1 MLKKSKKE
9 YQKEYRLKNR
19 EKIKEYRLK
28 NKKYFKEYRLNNKE
42 KINKAGKEYRLNN
55 REKILVRQGE
65 YRLNNKEKIKQQ
77 YLKNKNKESFIKQ
90 RHQYY
95 LNHKEYIKGKS
106 DDWRIN
112 NKERYNARTR
122 KYCAD
127 NNEKHTQWRRDY
139 YKKNSARIIAQNA
152 RWSTLNYEVY
162 RKAVNIKKK
171 QRLLNDPN
179 YKLLC
184 NLRGRIYGVLKGK
197 SKSAST
203 MELLGCTIEE
213 LWIHLESKF
222 EPWMTREN
230 YGKGG
235 WDVDHIKACANF
247 DLTDPAQQRIC
258 FHYTNLQPM
267 EHIANIKKGTR

>member
-1 MLKKSKKE
+1 MTQKSKKE
-9 YQKEYRLKNR
+9 YMKEYMKEYAKEYRLK
-19 EKIKEYRLK
+19 
-28 NKKYFKEYRLNNKE
+28 NKE

-55 REKILVRQGE
+55 KEKIHVKQRE

-95 LNHKEYIKGKS
+95 LNNKDHIKLKS
-106 DDWRIN
+106 DTWRKD
-112 NKERYNARTR
+112 NKERYNARSR

-127 NNEKHTQWRRDY
+127 NNEEYTQYKRDY
-139 YKKNSARIIAQNA
+139 YKKNSARIIAQNV
-152 RWSTLNYEVY
+152 RWSTLNYEAF
-162 RKAVNIKKK
+162 RKAVNINKKRK
-171 QRLLNDPN
+171 VLNDPN
-179 YKLLC
+179 FRIAC
-184 NLRGRIYGVLKGK
+184 NLRSRIYGVLKGR

-230 YGKGG
+230 YGIGG
-235 WDVDHIKACANF
+235 WDVDHIIACAKF
-247 DLTDPAQQRIC
+247 DLTDPEQQRIC
-258 FHYTNLQPM
+258 FHWSNLQPL
-267 EHIANIKKGTR
+267 EHIENIKKGTA